1 MRAWHV
7 LLPAALAGFALHGG
21 TRAQS
26 GGGPHA
32 IPAHAIAAGG
42 GRSTGGAFEL
52 DGTIAQHVV
61 GPPASGGPFLLVPG
75 FRRQRSALADG
86 LFGDGFEDPR

>member
-7 LLPAALAGFALHGG
+7 LLPAALAGFALHAE

-26 GGGPHA
+26 SGGA
-32 IPAHAIAAGG
+32 YAVPAHAIAAGG

-52 DGTIAQHVV
+52 EGTVAQHAVS
-61 GPPASGGPFLLVPG
+61 PPATGGPFLLVPG
-75 FRRQRSALADG
+75 FRRQRDAQADG
-86 LFGDGFEDPR
+86 LFSDGFEDPE